1 MVKIVIKNSL
11 MWLFPLTIYILEIV
25 LVCVKGPTLSNNIC
39 AWLSCVGLLLLI
51 AIPSIISVSKSE
63 KRLKDQERELD
74 KIIAEILRREENT
87 EEN

>member
-11 MWLFPLTIYILEIV
+11 MWLLPLTIYILEIV
-25 LVCVKGPTLSNNIC
+25 LVCIKGPTLVNNIC
-39 AWLSCVGLLLLI
+39 AWISCIGLLLLI